1 MKVLALTR
9 YSHLGASSRVRFF
22 QYGPCL
28 GGLGIDVHIAPLLR
42 DNYLVR
48 LYAKQPIH
56 WLELLGDYLRQ
67 VVRIFSAG
75 KFDLLWIEKE
85 LFPNLPAWFE
95 QGLNRMGI
103 RYVVDYDDAIFHN
116 YDLSRNP
123 LKRLFA
129 KKIDKVMQGAALVV
143 CGNAYLA
150 ERARQAGARRIEIVP
165 TVVDLERY
173 AVGDQRQS
181 GRIVIGWVGSP
192 TTVKY
197 LAVVAPALQ
206 KIAAEFPVQ
215 LRVIG
220 AQFDL
225 PGLDVDCRLWT
236 EESEVREIQNFDIG
250 IMPLLDSPWERGK
263 CGYKLIQYLACGV
276 PGIASPVGVNKEII
290 ANGVNGYLAT
300 SSDDWLSAFRL
311 LCADAQLRRAMGGRG
326 RHIVEERYCLQVTGP
341 LLAKLFQEV
350 AAASP
355 TIKGRP

>member
-1 MKVLALTR
+1 M
-9 YSHLGASSRVRFF
+9 
-22 QYGPCL
+22 
-28 GGLGIDVHIAPLLR
+28 
-42 DNYLVR
+42 
-48 LYAKQPIH
+48 
-56 WLELLGDYLRQ
+56 
-67 VVRIFSAG
+67 
-75 KFDLLWIEKE
+75 
-85 LFPNLPAWFE
+85 FPNLPAWFE
-95 QGLNRMGI
+95 QGLNLMGI

-116 YDLSRNP
+116 YDLSSNP

-173 AVGDQRQS
+173 AVGDQKQG

-192 TTVKY
+192 TTAKY
-197 LAVVAPALQ
+197 LEVVAPALQ
-206 KIAAEFPVQ
+206 EIAAEFPVQ

-225 PGLDVDCRLWT
+225 PGLDVDCRLWS

-263 CGYKLIQYLACGV
+263 CGYKLIQYMACGV

-290 ANGVNGYLAT
+290 ANGVNGYLAA
-300 SSDDWLSAFRL
+300 SKDDWLSAFRL
-311 LCADAQLRRAMGGRG
+311 LCTNAQARRAMGEHGR
-326 RHIVEERYCLQVTGP
+326 RMVEQRYCLQVTGP
-341 LLAKLFQEV
+341 FLAKLFQEV
-350 AAASP
+350 A
-355 TIKGRP
+355 TIKGVA